1 MVNRSTA
8 MKKNCFGNC
17 IKGPISCRIDAQPLR
32 WPSHSKHADIF
43 WFSMGFELL
52 KSEATISHQNSSGG
66 NSPFLVMLVV
76 RKKEL
81 LSRLDTI
88 FSVFC
93 WTSLLHWLTYGLEIT
108 QTFIL
113 AHLSVYTLTQGLG
126 SVCVCSLSCLSCS
139 LFVCVWMYFHL
150 FKKNQ
155 QLSAQFI
162 CPYWL
167 KVFIETKVFETFRCT
182 RSKNGRTAICFCSG
196 WEEVSGRPKVAPVLT
211 AAVSRK
217 SNSGG
222 PDL

>member
-1 MVNRSTA
+1 MVNRSAA

-52 KSEATISHQNSSGG
+52 KSEVTIWHQNSSGG
-66 NSPFLVMLVV
+66 NSLFLVVLVV

-81 LSRLDTI
+81 LRRGDTI

-126 SVCVCSLSCLSCS
+126 SVCVFSELPLLLSLCL
-139 LFVCVWMYFHL
+139 CV
-150 FKKNQ
+150 N
-155 QLSAQFI
+155 
-162 CPYWL
+162 
-167 KVFIETKVFETFRCT
+167 VFSSVQEKST
-182 RSKNGRTAICFCSG
+182 
-196 WEEVSGRPKVAPVLT
+196 
-211 AAVSRK
+211 AVSTVYLSSLVESRDESLRK
-217 SNSGG
+217 VS
-222 PDL
+222 LHAE